1 YLLMVGAGVGVRVLQ
16 ADADKLPPV
25 RTDLEIL
32 HKSYEPLP
40 PADRREYTDLTFDR
54 ATATLTIGD
63 STEGWA
69 QALQHY
75 FDLLTSR
82 EYRRIRRLVMV
93 YDSIRPKGERLKTFG
108 GTASGYGSMMA
119 MVGKIHKVIAAAGR
133 RDGAAWVRLR
143 PIDLLD

>member
-1 YLLMVGAGVGVRVLQ
+1 M
-16 ADADKLPPV
+16 

-32 HKSYEPLP
+32 HKSYDLVP
-40 PADRREYTDLTFDR
+40 PADRLEYTNLTFARD
-54 ATATLTIGD
+54 TATLNIGD
-63 STEGWA
+63 SKEGWA

-82 EYRRIRRLVMV
+82 EYRRIHRLVMV

-119 MVGKIHKVIAAAGR
+119 MVGKIHKVIARSRTPGECGLDPAQAHRPAGHRQHHRGERGLR
-133 RDGAAWVRLR
+133 RRAPHQRDR
-143 PIDLLD
+143 PD